1 MHRSVICGFVRRK
14 NAVQC
19 CSDRDIWIFLGMDVF
34 IPRIAVVTD
43 RSLVGAACCIS
54 ICRRDHPCPKQL
66 AMTNALGMVARGS
79 ISLLFG
85 LIRQTP
91 LPQEMVRTSKQPA
104 QVALGIASGSAGA
117 MITLRAA
124 CPWRGV

>member
-14 NAVQC
+14 NAMQW
-19 CSDRDIWIFLGMDVF
+19 CSDRDTWIFLGMDAF

-43 RSLVGAACCIS
+43 SYLVGAGCCIS

-79 ISLLFG
+79 ISL
-85 LIRQTP
+85 
-91 LPQEMVRTSKQPA
+91 
-104 QVALGIASGSAGA
+104 
-117 MITLRAA
+117 
-124 CPWRGV
+124 